1 LPIFDPRG
9 AIVHQA
15 RDPQATSRLVERRTQ
30 QAEVP
35 LTRAMDAGHQ
45 CVYTDLREY
54 LAVARSRVEAPLAN
68 LANR

>member
-1 LPIFDPRG
+1 MKL
-9 AIVHQA
+9 A
-15 RDPQATSRLVERRTQ
+15 RSLIKRVADKQRRASLTAASQ

-45 CVYTDLREY
+45 FVDSDLREY
-54 LAVARSRVEAPLAN
+54 LAVARARVEALLAS